1 MKIIWVSL
9 FAATL
14 VACAQN
20 SGPSSTSQ
28 QDWFQFG
35 EQQALVGYEKQ
46 GDDELKQ
53 SSHVSVDSELYQA
66 YSAGYEQGRQEYC
79 QQDPKILGK
88 KGELYR
94 GICDDIRPTFRI
106 WYNNGKAS
114 RSRY

>member
-20 SGPSSTSQ
+20 SGPNSTSQ

-46 GDDELKQ
+46 NDDELKQ
-53 SSHVSVDSELYQA
+53 SSQVSVDSELYQA

-88 KGELYR
+88 KGEMYR